1 MGPAV
6 HVGLA
11 EERLERHS
19 QGSQQRTTIAKASVG
34 HRTLVLALL
43 ASPKGWYGQATVKK
57 AVRGMGGTAVK
68 TAWVQEGGDDEE
80 QK

>member
-34 HRTLVLALL
+34 HRTLVVALL
-43 ASPKGWYGQATVKK
+43 PAPRAGYGQETATELARKVGE
-57 AVRGMGGTAVK
+57 RR
-68 TAWVQEGGDDEE
+68 
-80 QK
+80 